1 MRTRCQTCQNSVL
14 AFTNPWQVARPFL
27 SLLILA
33 GVVFECNVFFANTAS
48 GARFTPQSDL
58 WDGAQ
63 PDGVR
68 LFVPPDNSHKAIDDP
83 LRFKILA
90 TRAIPFDQSDWDLLN
105 TEKGVVRIV
114 LSGFAR
120 FNGGTPIEP
129 VEVVDPMILAD
140 IGSRC
145 FRNAVS
151 DLGDEVTVHF
161 SNSAIGRLELEL
173 SDGQRVRIGVTGH
186 GFVLGYDQGT
196 IRQEFFSPG
205 LASSVSQCLPDPVA
219 VKFLSGFADR
229 VAGKGLS
236 AEHQP
241 DLVRVGDAFL
251 LTKNPIQH
259 PKSVSVPENVPFVL
273 DSADGRVFAS
283 NLFCEGHWS
292 GWSQRLRDYRSEVR
306 GQRGSQDVNNVPN
319 GDHEPRDFFKEGFV
333 KGYRL
338 AQSRLSSVERVLTK
352 EQVLKFIDDLN
363 DDAHGR

>member
-1 MRTRCQTCQNSVL
+1 LV
-14 AFTNPWQVARPFL
+14 
-27 SLLILA
+27 
-33 GVVFECNVFFANTAS
+33 GVVFECSVLFTNIAS
-48 GARFTPQSDL
+48 GASCTPQSDL

-63 PDGVR
+63 PDGVH
-68 LFVPPDNSHKAIDDP
+68 LFVPPENTHKAIDDP
-83 LRFKILA
+83 FRFKILA

-105 TEKGVVRIV
+105 GEKDVVRIV

-120 FNGGTPIEP
+120 LNGGTPIEP

-140 IGSRC
+140 ISSRC

-151 DLGDEVTVHF
+151 DLGDEVTIHF

-173 SDGQRVRIGVTGH
+173 SDGKRVRIGVTGH

-196 IRQEFFSPG
+196 IRQEFYSPG

-219 VKFLSGFADR
+219 VQFLSGFAER

-241 DLVRVGDAFL
+241 DLVRVGEAFL

-259 PKSVSVPENVPFVL
+259 PKSVTVPENVPFVIEN
-273 DSADGRVFAS
+273 ADGRVFAS

-292 GWSQRLRDYRSEVR
+292 GWGQRLRDYRSELR
-306 GQRGSQDVNNVPN
+306 GQEGSQGVKNVPN
-319 GDHEPRDFFKEGFV
+319 GDPEPRDFYKEGFV
-333 KGYRL
+333 KGYRR
-338 AQSRLSSVERVLTK
+338 AQSRLSSVGRVLAK
-352 EQVLKFIDDLN
+352 EQVLKYIDDLY
-363 DDAHGR
+363 DDGPGKGN